1 MTHHVMCHKAP
12 CTAAADAFNLPALH
26 HIHHAAA
33 IAGLNEEHQQARH
46 WVANHLEF
54 KDGSK
59 VQFFEVNIRIL
70 GGLLSA
76 YYLSG
81 GDDMYLQKAEM
92 LADRCVHMSGT
103 AVHAPRLQERY
114 AWYRTTATQQCDW
127 MCNACG

>member
-1 MTHHVMCHKAP
+1 VS
-12 CTAAADAFNLPALH
+12 
-26 HIHHAAA
+26 
-33 IAGLNEEHQQARH
+33 AGLNEEYQQARH

-81 GDDMYLQKAEM
+81 GDDMLLQKAEA
-92 LADRCVHMSGT
+92 LADRCVPNGFGFGCIWLGWL
-103 AVHAPRLQERY
+103 ALLWQCLQ
-114 AWYRTTATQQCDW
+114 W
-127 MCNACG
+127 MQIHS